1 MIALRERLELAYN
14 IVSELTPMKPIDPK
28 LLYDLQLHL
37 NIAIG
42 LLPTEVHAVQD
53 DSCSWY
59 IIPSELKNEFY
70 ADDSDDEFVNSGGFQ
85 SKWGRYSTCGNL
97 NLTQLYA
104 EL

>member
-14 IVSELTPMKPIDPK
+14 IVSELTLMKPIDPK

-59 IIPSELKNEFY
+59 IIPRPAFLSENGTTLKRH
-70 ADDSDDEFVNSGGFQ
+70 DTKKNSRQHPIRTF
-85 SKWGRYSTCGNL
+85 KHRF
-97 NLTQLYA
+97 
-104 EL
+104 